1 MQGILCARN
10 KQIPV
15 TRRFMKKVPTIFF
28 FSILVLS
35 ATSHSTRA
43 EQLSLQFGGCEIEGE
58 NLSAYLSLTGD
69 VSHDTIDAV
78 RNGITAKFF
87 ITIQLSTS
95 SRFLGRSRT
104 SFMETVESF
113 NISYDVWE
121 NSYVLMDNSRKTSY
135 TAGNAGEIVKTIN
148 TAVSPQAFDIS
159 VIDVRDRLYVRAKIK
174 IQTIRLFPP
183 FGIFLLFF
191 DPWNFESD
199 WVQVEVEQ

>member
-1 MQGILCARN
+1 
-10 KQIPV
+10 
-15 TRRFMKKVPTIFF
+15 MKKVPTIFF
-28 FSILVLS
+28 FIILVLS
-35 ATSHSTRA
+35 ILPFSARA
-43 EQLSLQFGGCEIEGE
+43 EQLSLRFGSSEIHGE
-58 NLSAYLSLTGD
+58 KLSTNLSLIGD
-69 VSHDTIDAV
+69 VSYDTIDAV

-95 SRFLGRSRT
+95 PRFLGRSRT

-121 NSYVLMDNSRKTSY
+121 SSYVLKDNSRKTSY
-135 TAGNAGEIVKTIN
+135 AAGNAGEIVKTIN
-148 TAVSPQAFDIS
+148 AAVSPKDFNIS
-159 VIDVRDRLYVRAKIK
+159 AIDMNDRLYVRAKIK

-199 WVQVEVEQ
+199 WVQVEVVQ